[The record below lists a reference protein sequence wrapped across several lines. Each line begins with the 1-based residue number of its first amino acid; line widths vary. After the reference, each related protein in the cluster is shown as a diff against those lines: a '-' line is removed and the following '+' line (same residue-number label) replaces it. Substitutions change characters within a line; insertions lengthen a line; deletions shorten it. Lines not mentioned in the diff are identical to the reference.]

1 MELNEYIDH
10 TLLKPDATEAEITKL
25 IKEAEEYKFAS
36 ACVATCWLD
45 EIVPERIEVPLTT
58 VVGFPHGNESIS
70 DKIETADN
78 AIKEG
83 VSEIDAVINMGYVK
97 SQKWN
102 DLEWEIKLLR
112 EISYKKTFKYIVEV
126 GYLTDDELFRVADLL
141 IKHKFDFIKTCTG
154 YGPRGVTVE
163 DIEKIK
169 NHVGDNIKIKASG
182 GIRSYDFCSKL
193 IEAGADRIGASG
205 SIKILEESRGNNERE
220 ES

>member
-1 MELNEYIDH
+1 M
-10 TLLKPDATEAEITKL
+10 
-25 IKEAEEYKFAS
+25 
-36 ACVATCWLD
+36 
-45 EIVPERIEVPLTT
+45 RVPLTT
-58 VVGFPHGNESIS
+58 VVGFPHGNESIT
-70 DKIETADN
+70 DKIEIADN

-83 VSEIDAVINMGYVK
+83 ASEIDAVINIGYVK
-97 SQKWN
+97 SHKWN

-112 EISYKKTFKYIVEV
+112 EISYKKVFKYIVEI
-126 GYLTDDELFRVADLL
+126 GYLTDDELFRVSDLL

-193 IEAGADRIGASG
+193 IKAGADRIGASG
-205 SIKILEESRGNNERE
+205 SIKILEEARENNERNQP
-220 ES
+220 